1 MGEVP
6 SALEQIPELPSDD
19 LMFRVAGTSYP
30 LWFWR
35 SGKQSVDQISAVLS
49 HVGKSFKDFP
59 RALDFGCGCG
69 RMMLHLKDIGTTT
82 ELFGVDIDAEAIAW
96 AREHIPWAKFSVNQ
110 GLPPLEFPDEYFDL
124 VFNHSVFTHLD
135 ERYQDAWLVEL
146 ERITKPGAAVIL
158 SVSGEHVFAE
168 FEKKLAEWGRDPQPL
183 RETLHNRGILFIADD
198 GALSSPFPD
207 FYHTT
212 FHAPWYVFE
221 RWGSIFD
228 IRAYVVRG
236 DLEYQDLVLLTRREQ
251 RVGTVPPLADLPTKL
266 NQSRTEVSQLRRSLR
281 ECEQDKQS
289 WRSAAAKAQSDLQN
303 VLSSRSWRV
312 TAPLRGFMSL
322 FRSK

>member
-1 MGEVP
+1 
-6 SALEQIPELPSDD
+6 
-19 LMFRVAGTSYP
+19 MFRVAGTSHP

-35 SGKQSVDQISAVLS
+35 SGRASIHQINSVLS
-49 HVGKSFKDFP
+49 HLGKSFTDFS

-69 RMMLHLKDIGTTT
+69 RMMLHLQDVGKIT

-96 AREHIPWAKFSVNQ
+96 AQEHIAWAKFSVNQ

-135 ERYQDAWLVEL
+135 ENYQDAWLMEL

-158 SVSGEHVFAE
+158 SVSGNHVFEDFAR
-168 FEKKLAEWGRDPQPL
+168 KLTHWGRDAHAF

-198 GALSSPFPD
+198 RMVNSPFPD

-228 IRAYVVRG
+228 LRAYVARG
-236 DLEYQDLVLLTRREQ
+236 DLEHQDLVLLTRPEE
-251 RVGTVPPLADLPTKL
+251 RVGTVPPLGDIPTQL
-266 NQSRTEVSQLRRSLR
+266 NKSRTEISQLRQSLR
-281 ECEQDKQS
+281 ECEQEKQV
-289 WRSAAAKAQSDLQN
+289 WRSTAEKAESTIQDILT
-303 VLSSRSWRV
+303 SRSWHV
-312 TAPLRGFMSL
+312 TAPLRSFMSR

>member
-1 MGEVP
+1 MSEARVID
-6 SALEQIPELPSDD
+6 EHIPELPGDD

-35 SGKQSVDQISAVLS
+35 SGRTSIDQINAVLS
-49 HVGKSFKDFP
+49 HIGKSFSDFP

-69 RMMLHLKDIGTTT
+69 RMMLHLHDVGKTA
-82 ELFGVDIDAEAIAW
+82 ELFGVDIDAESIAW
-96 AREHIPWAKFSVNQ
+96 SQQHIPWAKFSVNQ
-110 GLPPLEFPDEYFDL
+110 GLPPLEFPDEHFDL

-135 ERYQDAWLVEL
+135 ESYQDAWLLEL
-146 ERITKPGAAVIL
+146 ERITTPGGAVIL

-168 FEKKLAEWGRDPQPL
+168 FERKLAESGRDSQAF
-183 RETLHNRGILFIADD
+183 REIFHNRGILFIADD
-198 GALSSPFPD
+198 GMVNSPFPD

-228 IRAYVVRG
+228 LRAYVVRG
-236 DLEYQDLVLLTRREQ
+236 DLGHQDLVLLTRREE

-266 NQSRTEVSQLRRSLR
+266 NKSRTEVAQLRLSLR
-281 ECEQDKQS
+281 ECEQEKQS
-289 WRSAAAKAQSDLQN
+289 WRSAAEKAQSDLHN
-303 VLSSRSWRV
+303 VVSSRSWRI
-312 TAPLRGFMSL
+312 TEPLRDFMSL